1 MLRVGGGYESFENFV
16 PKNLRNFEK
25 MLAVYMIKSGESL
38 ENVVHCLVNNIKI
51 KDITYETK

>member
-1 MLRVGGGYESFENFV
+1 
-16 PKNLRNFEK
+16 